1 MDKCVFYIVPMINP
15 DGVDRGLFRSD
26 SQGQNLNRYYANPT
40 NQQPEILAIKQF
52 LTAMIDRKLIS
63 FCLDLHAHAAK
74 KGIFI
79 YGNSVSDFSK
89 QLQVCLLPKLLQINN
104 PHFDYDA
111 CNFS

>member
-1 MDKCVFYIVPMINP
+1 
-15 DGVDRGLFRSD
+15 
-26 SQGQNLNRYYANPT
+26 
-40 NQQPEILAIKQF
+40 
-52 LTAMIDRKLIS
+52 MIDKKLIS

-79 YGNSVSDFSK
+79 YGNSVPDFNK

-111 CNFS
+111 CNFSEKNMYSTDKGDNLSKEGAARVAIFKETGLHTCWTM